1 MELQSD
7 FALCVSMC
15 VYLYKVLGFRGL
27 KANDNS
33 PTPTSPVYSLH
44 KLTTNSLECLQRV
57 QTIKD
62 NFLFSQPADEAWLG
76 NLKISLDK
84 E

>member
-57 QTIKD
+57 
-62 NFLFSQPADEAWLG
+62 
-76 NLKISLDK
+76 
-84 E
+84 